1 MLKLKLQYFAHLM
14 CRADSFEKSLM
25 LGKIEGRRRVVD
37 RGWDGWMA
45 SATQWTWVWTIFR
58 RQCKTG
64 KNGVLAVHGARK
76 NWIHWMTE
84 QQWTT
89 TINNNLDNM
98 QSSSSP
104 QLIVDVT
111 KSHLCTL
118 HISTHNV
125 RILLNVLVSLFP
137 ALLRYSWYMILH
149 SFGNNY
155 SFILYDKEHM
165 EL

>member
-1 MLKLKLQYFAHLM
+1 MLNLKLQYFAHLM
-14 CRADSFEKSLM
+14 WRADSFEKSLM

-64 KNGVLAVHGARK
+64 KNGVLQSMGSERIGYTEWLS
-76 NWIHWMTE
+76 NNE
-84 QQWTT
+84 QQQSITT
-89 TINNNLDNM
+89 
-98 QSSSSP
+98 
-104 QLIVDVT
+104 LITCKTPLPLSWFVDVT

-149 SFGNNY
+149 
-155 SFILYDKEHM
+155 
-165 EL
+165 